1 MTPDTERALLII
13 HPIAKELNI
22 KVSAEG
28 RLLYIDDPYEGET
41 AIGISGNST
50 YATLMEFIG
59 VLVMRHAR
67 DRRWEVSKKQ
77 QETIKRYWISMDAL
91 ERLNS
96 ENRSDRC

>member
-1 MTPDTERALLII
+1 MTPDTERALKIVE
-13 HPIAKELNI
+13 PIAKALNI
-22 KVSAEG
+22 SVSADNKF
-28 RLLYIDDPYEGET
+28 LYIDDPYEGET

-59 VLVMRHAR
+59 LLALRHAR
-67 DRRWEVSKKQ
+67 DRRWELTKKQ

-96 ENRSDRC
+96 EDRSDRC

>member
-1 MTPDTERALLII
+1 MTPDTERALKII
-13 HPIAKELNI
+13 EPIAKALNI
-22 KVSAEG
+22 DISADDN

-59 VLVMRHAR
+59 VLTLRHAR
-67 DRRWEVSKKQ
+67 DRRWKVSEKQ

-91 ERLNS
+91 RKAVE
-96 ENRSDRC
+96 E